1 MAHKDGI
8 EKNLTLEAFT
18 ACKEGLIRSIMKMSV
33 QQADVDDI
41 LQEAYLR
48 AFNANEKTR
57 IKSSQDYLFVV
68 SRNLVIKALS
78 RQSKEIATEIDD
90 QLLGADGVST
100 EMEVHYQIKFQ
111 AFNEALKTLP
121 EKNRRAILLRKFYNL
136 SHREIAK
143 KMGVSVSSV
152 EKYISV
158 GINRCAKLLRSQGY
172 DELGLP
178 SEKNRI
184 EPHKASSDNTAENS
198 NDG

>member
-1 MAHKDGI
+1 MKRQQAL
-8 EKNLTLEAFT
+8 EKNPVLEAFT
-18 ACKEGLIRSIMKMSV
+18 SCKDGLIRSIMKMSV

-48 AFNANEKTR
+48 AFNANKKTR
-57 IKSSQDYLFVV
+57 IKSPQGYLFVV
-68 SRNLVIKALS
+68 SRNLVLKALS
-78 RQSKEIATEIDD
+78 RQSKEIATEIDG
-90 QLLGADGVST
+90 QLLGADDVST
-100 EMEVHYQIKFQ
+100 EMELHYQIKFQ

-158 GINRCAKLLRSQGY
+158 GINRCAKLLRAQGY

-178 SEKNRI
+178 SEGHRLDLY
-184 EPHKASSDNTAENS
+184 KAGANSATENS